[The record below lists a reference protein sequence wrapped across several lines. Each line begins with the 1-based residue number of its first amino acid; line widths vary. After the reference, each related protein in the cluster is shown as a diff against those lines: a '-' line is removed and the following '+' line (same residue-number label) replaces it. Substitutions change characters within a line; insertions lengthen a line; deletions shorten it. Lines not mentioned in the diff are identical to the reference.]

1 MQVRINEE
9 FTPLIEHE
17 GYQQD
22 FPALSGGE
30 RTSLALAYRLALN
43 TIVQEVSIIGGSNL
57 LILDEPTDGF
67 SKEQVFK
74 IRDILEELRFPQVIL
89 VSHERELEGFADHV
103 IKIQKSEGIS
113 GIVGNV

>member
-1 MQVRINEE
+1 MQVRIDEE
-9 FTPLIEHE
+9 FTPIIEHE
-17 GYQQD
+17 GYEQD
-22 FPALSGGE
+22 FLALSGGE

-43 TIVQEVSIIGGSNL
+43 TIVQEVSISGGSNL

-103 IKIQKSEGIS
+103 FKIQKSGGIS
-113 GIVGNV
+113 EIVGNE

>member
-9 FTPLIEHE
+9 FTPIIEHE
-17 GYQQD
+17 GYEQD

-43 TIVQEVSIIGGSNL
+43 TIVQEVSISGGSNL

-74 IRDILEELRFPQVIL
+74 IRDILEELISS
-89 VSHERELEGFADHV
+89 SHT
-103 IKIQKSEGIS
+103 GIS
-113 GIVGNV
+113 RERTRRIRRPYHQDSKVKRDFRDYYE